1 MINPSRVFVTKSN
14 TVYISG
20 ENQNKIEVWT
30 DGTSSPIRNISTG
43 YVFCVSDNQDVYV
56 HNFPQAQVERW
67 QQNGTSHNLVMFIS
81 SQCNDLFIDT
91 NNSLYCAHDEFNI
104 VVSKSL
110 NDPTNAFKTVAGTG
124 CYGSQSDALNRP
136 AAVFVD
142 LEFQLY
148 IADSL
153 NNRIQRFRPGER
165 NGTTVAGS
173 PATAILTNPT
183 DVVLDSDGNLY
194 IVDCNMNRIVRSG
207 VSGFWCIAGCTNA
220 QGSTPYQLNTPKA
233 MSFDSYGNIFVADFN
248 VSRVQKFFLSTGSC
262 GKSHLI
268 WSRTKYMCDG
278 RFRCFLYS
286 LRQLK
291 TLSPSID

>member
-1 MINPSRVFVTKSN
+1 MINPSRIFVTKSN
-14 TVYISG
+14 TVYIGG
-20 ENQNKIEVWT
+20 ENQRKIEVWV
-30 DGTSSPIRNISTG
+30 DGAAASIRNILAG
-43 YVFCVSDNQDVYV
+43 YIFFVSNNDDVFVYNPFEARV
-56 HNFPQAQVERW
+56 TIW
-67 QQNGTSHNLVMFIS
+67 QQNGTSGDSVMFIS
-81 SQCNDLFIDT
+81 SDCKDLFVDT
-91 NNSLYCAHDEFNI
+91 NNTLYCAHHDFNI

-124 CYGSQSDALNRP
+124 CYGSQPDALYRP
-136 AAVFVD
+136 TAVFVD
-142 LEFQLY
+142 LEFRLY
-148 IADSL
+148 VADSN

-233 MSFDSYGNIFVADFN
+233 MSFDSYGNIFVADYAGN
-248 VSRVQKFFLSTGSC
+248 RVQKFLLVTGSC
-262 GKSHLI
+262 GEFHPIS
-268 WSRTKYMCDG
+268 
-278 RFRCFLYS
+278 F
-286 LRQLK
+286 
-291 TLSPSID
+291 